1 MVGDGGWWLV
11 VGEVVGDGG
20 WWLPSKA
27 TPTSKCT
34 TAAAPFAL
42 NWQPVTKKSRAGG
55 YHLSGPKQI
64 LGQQNYGPLLVAM
77 SIAIAYGLFSFTHLL
92 PIHPLVASQ

>member
-42 NWQPVTKKSRAGG
+42 SWQPVTKKSRAGG
-55 YHLSGPKQI
+55 YHLYAPQKK
-64 LGQQNYGPLLVAM
+64 LGRTNYGPLLVAM
-77 SIAIAYGLFSFTHLL
+77 SIAIAYGLFLL
-92 PIHPLVASQ
+92 PICSPFTHW